1 MSIFTHTTVGTNDRA
16 KSKAF
21 YEPTL
26 GALGVDYI
34 GELGE
39 AGSIYGANGAPA
51 FIVFTPIDGQ
61 AAACGNGPTIGFAA
75 PTREAVRQFHAA
87 GVANGGSDEGAPG
100 PRPFTDTAYAAYLRD
115 PDGNKITAFC
125 FKDGE

>member
-1 MSIFTHTTVGTNDRA
+1 MSIYTHTTVGTNDRA

-39 AGSIYGANGAPA
+39 AGSLAGSVASASDLLCAIVPKLRPKIA
-51 FIVFTPIDGQ
+51 FIHID
-61 AAACGNGPTIGFAA
+61 APPSARP
-75 PTREAVRQFHAA
+75 PTR
-87 GVANGGSDEGAPG
+87 P
-100 PRPFTDTAYAAYLRD
+100 YLDHIALTFRT
-115 PDGNKITAFC
+115 G
-125 FKDGE
+125 

>member
-1 MSIFTHTTVGTNDRA
+1 MSIYTHTTVGTNDRA

-51 FIVFTPIDGQ
+51 FIVFTP
-61 AAACGNGPTIGFAA
+61 GNGEPACLGNGSTIDKLDSG
-75 PTREAVRQFHAA
+75 ESGIH
-87 GVANGGSDEGAPG
+87 SDHIASH
-100 PRPFTDTAYAAYLRD
+100 
-115 PDGNKITAFC
+115 
-125 FKDGE
+125 